1 MEVYE
6 FYNNKWGVSS
16 KWLYEEANVI
26 KISNYCQLLK
36 RDHLI
41 ILRKGGNG
49 RTALVEFDSMR
60 SDIKE
65 KVIELA
71 GDPYTIGKKYTF
83 IEYLEKDEKAEKYY
97 NEYILE
103 NGESLPENRKLEYT
117 NNASILNTISKI
129 ISNALM
135 RRRTLGGT
143 QTKMWKNLA
152 EVVKNLD
159 KNKWPHS
166 LPANHR
172 RLRERLKYYKENGYE
187 GLIHKNY
194 CHTNS
199 QKLTESSKLW
209 LLAKWSNQVERVTSI
224 PQLHHEYNQYA
235 MQEGLKTVEE
245 KTIYNFIYDEEVM
258 PLWYGHKFGELK
270 YKEKYNYQQKTKLPT
285 LRDSLWYSD
294 GTKLNFFYLTEEGKM
309 DTISVYEVM
318 DTYSE
323 VLLGYHISKEENY
336 QAQYSAYRMAVQF
349 SGHKPY
355 QISYDNQGG
364 HKKLEAGNF
373 LNKIAHLSIKTQPYN
388 GKSKT
393 IENAFY
399 RLQSQHL
406 ARFWFFTGQNIQ
418 AKKEISKANMEF
430 ILANKS
436 SLPSLDEVKEIYKK
450 VREEWNN
457 SPHPISGKTR
467 LQTYLNS
474 QNEKAPKVELW
485 DMVNCFWVERKQ
497 PVKWSSFGF
506 SFTEKKTNYDYFV
519 YQQDGMPDL
528 NFHEKAVNKSFI
540 VKFDPED
547 MSLIYLYEKDSQG
560 QLRFVR
566 EAVQKTEIHRGKQ
579 EQEQYEAEWINKVKQ
594 ENKNKRV
601 QRRDEMEEI
610 LKNFN
615 MDAESYGLVKPNI
628 KGMETSKSDR
638 KRKKV
643 LSEDIGSWQ
652 KKESGYTAV
661 DDVRELY

>member
-6 FYNNKWGVSS
+6 FYNNKWGVLS
-16 KWLYEEANVI
+16 KWLLNEIN
-26 KISNYCQLLK
+26 ISQGTYKSLVYRN
-36 RDHLI
+36 HLI
-41 ILRKGGNG
+41 LLRKGGNG

-65 KVIELA
+65 KVIVVA
-71 GDPYTIGKKYTF
+71 GDPYKIGKKYTF

-103 NGESLPENRKLEYT
+103 SGEFLPENKKLEYT

-129 ISNALM
+129 INDTLI
-135 RRRTLGGT
+135 RRRALGGN
-143 QTKMWKNLA
+143 QKKIWENIA
-152 EVVKNLD
+152 EIIKNLD
-159 KNKWPHS
+159 KSKWPHS
-166 LPANHR
+166 LPGNYR
-172 RLRERLKYYKENGYE
+172 RLRERLKLYQNHGYQI
-187 GLIHKNY
+187 LIHKNY

-199 QKLTESSKLW
+199 QKLTENSKLW
-209 LLAKWSNQVERVTSI
+209 LLAKWSNQVERITSVA
-224 PQLHHEYNQYA
+224 QLHHEYNQFA
-235 MQEGLKTVEE
+235 LQEGLKPVEE

-318 DTYSE
+318 DAYSE

-336 QAQYSAYRMAVQF
+336 QAQYSAYRMAIQF

-355 QISYDNQGG
+355 QIGFDNQGG

-406 ARFWFFTGQNIQ
+406 ARYWFFTGQNIQ

-467 LQTYLNS
+467 KQTYLDS
-474 QNEKAPKVELW
+474 QNEKAPKIEIW

-506 SFTEKKTNYDYFV
+506 SFTEKKVSYDYFV
-519 YQQDGMPDL
+519 YREDGLPDL
-528 NFHEKAVNKSFI
+528 NFHEKAVDQSFY
-540 VKFDPED
+540 VKYDPED
-547 MSLIYLYEKDSQG
+547 MSMIYLYQKDTQG

-566 EAVQKTEIHRGKQ
+566 EAVLKTEIHRGKQ
-579 EQEQYEAEWINKVKQ
+579 EQEQIEAEWIKKVHNQ
-594 ENKNKRV
+594 NKNKRI
-601 QRRDEMEEI
+601 QRRDEMDDI

-615 MDAESYGLVKPNI
+615 MDAESYGLVKPNL
-628 KGMETSKSDR
+628 KGLENSKVGR

-661 DDVRELY
+661 EDVRELY